1 MTTKLE
7 RLDYSLRTLPN
18 GDDQSLHDY
27 RMRGTSPGPIV
38 YIQANVHGAEVQG
51 NAVIWELMRF
61 FSENEFKGSLTFVP
75 TANPQ
80 ALNHKSGTYTQ
91 GRFNP
96 LSGNNWNRNYT
107 DITESKFFK
116 IDDFLNEFGDSDET
130 TLKKKFKEYLFQCLK
145 SEQESLSE
153 YGLST
158 DRKVNLIL
166 QELACAAD
174 IVLDLHT
181 GPVATRYLYSAQ
193 FEKDK
198 AKDLG
203 FPFTL
208 IIPNEFAGAMDE
220 ACFIPWVVLA
230 DNLNRKGSRDSEYL
244 IPIESYTLELGS
256 EEIIDS
262 KAAKEDACLILNY
275 LKLRGMLDKG
285 AGEKL
290 KTDYLHIS
298 HHQKACLLSDYK
310 TYNAR
315 KGGLVEYFAKPGQH
329 LKAEEPLCQILSYKD
344 LKEIEDLEKC
354 YEIIPA
360 KKDAIIINHNPSA
373 VVSEGDPLY
382 QVMEDHF
389 DL

>member
-1 MTTKLE
+1 MAVKLE
-7 RLDYSLRTLPN
+7 RLDYPLRTLPN
-18 GDDQSLHDY
+18 GDDQSLHAY
-27 RMRGTSPGPIV
+27 RMRGSAPGPIV

-51 NAVIWELMRF
+51 NAVIWELMSF
-61 FSENEFKGSLTFVP
+61 FSKNDFKGSLTFVP

-80 ALNHKSGTYTQ
+80 ALTHKSGTYTQ

-107 DITESKFFK
+107 DITESRHFK
-116 IDDFLNEFGDSDET
+116 VSGFVEENGECDEV
-130 TLKKKFKEYLFQCLK
+130 TLKKKYKEYLYESLK
-145 SEQESLSE
+145 KEQEDLTD

-193 FEKDK
+193 FEQEK

-220 ACFIPWVVLA
+220 ACFIPWVKLA
-230 DNLNRKGSRDSEYL
+230 TAFDKKGKEFK
-244 IPIESYTLELGS
+244 IPIESYTVELGS
-256 EEIIDS
+256 EELIDS
-262 KAAKEDACLILNY
+262 KAAKEDASLILNF
-275 LKLRGMLDKG
+275 LSKRGMLSKE
-285 AGEKL
+285 ANESL
-290 KTDYLHIS
+290 KSHYPHIS
-298 HHQKACLLSDYK
+298 HDQKACLLSDYK
-310 TYNAR
+310 TYAAP
-315 KGGLVEYFAKPGQH
+315 KGGLVEYLGKPANH
-329 LKAEEPLCQILSYKD
+329 LEKEELLCRILSFKN
-344 LKEIEDLEKC
+344 LKEVEDLESC
-354 YEIIPA
+354 YEEL
-360 KKDAIIINHNPSA
+360 KLKEKAIIINHNPSA

-382 QVMEDHF
+382 QVMENAF